1 MASPLTLS
9 HDTLADLVQQI
20 AKQRNASPET
30 VLEELAYRY
39 LDTVPV
45 DLLEDEQVLALADI
59 VMSQDQQEKLND
71 LLERQREGQLDAA
84 GKNELDALMEVYN
97 HLLLRKGEAMAVA
110 VERGLRPAYSE
121 E

>member
-1 MASPLTLS
+1 MANPLTLS

-45 DLLEDEQVLALADI
+45 ALLEDEQVLALADI
-59 VMSQDQQEKLND
+59 VMSQEQQDRLNT
-71 LLERQREGQLDAA
+71 LLEMQRESQLDAT
-84 GKNELDALMEVYN
+84 GKNDLEALMQVYN
-97 HLLLRKGEAMAVA
+97 HLLLRKGEAMAIA
-110 VERGLRPAYSE
+110 VERGLRPAYRE

>member
-9 HDTLADLVQQI
+9 HDTLANLVQQI

-39 LDTVPV
+39 LDAIPV

-59 VMSQDQQEKLND
+59 MMSQEQQEKLNA
-71 LLERQREGQLDAA
+71 LLERQREGQLDTSE
-84 GKNELDALMEVYN
+84 KDDLDALMQVYN
-97 HLLLRKGEAMAVA
+97 HLLLRKGEAIAVA
-110 VERGLRPAYSE
+110 VERGLRPPYSE

>member
-20 AKQRNASPET
+20 AKQRNASPEL

-59 VMSQDQQEKLND
+59 MLSQEQQNKLNS
-71 LLERQREGQLDAA
+71 LLEKQSEGQLDAA
-84 GKNELDALMEVYN
+84 GKTDLEALMQVYN

-110 VERGLRPAYSE
+110 VERGLRQPYRE